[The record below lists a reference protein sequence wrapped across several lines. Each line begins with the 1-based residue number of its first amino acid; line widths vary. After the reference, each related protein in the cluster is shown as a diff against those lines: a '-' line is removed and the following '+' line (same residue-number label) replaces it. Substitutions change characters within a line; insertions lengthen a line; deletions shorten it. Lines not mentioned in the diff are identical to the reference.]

1 MWEKILNNQV
11 DVVIPLGVIGILTIM
26 IIPLPTVL
34 LDLFLTFDVSLGI
47 LSLLVAM
54 YIMDPL
60 DFSIFP
66 SYLLIV
72 TLFGLSLNVAST
84 RLILLNGHEGVFAAG
99 HVIKSFGSF
108 VIGDNYVV
116 GMVAFI
122 ILVII
127 NFLVITKGAERVAEV
142 SARFTL
148 DAMPGKQMSIDADLN
163 AGLIDEKEAKDRRV
177 RIAQEAEFYGAMDG
191 AIKFVKGDA
200 IAQIIIAFINILGG
214 FVIGMFQQRMNI
226 AEAAT
231 TYVILTVGDGLVS
244 QIPALIISTAAGIVT
259 TRAASESNIGQD
271 ITKQLLLHPKAIG
284 LTAIVLI
291 GFGLIPGMPTTSF
304 IGLGFMTAIMAVVT
318 YRHQQKILSETQ
330 MEKEKLKSSKKPEGQ
345 LPEPVGL
352 DPLGLEVGSRLV
364 PLIDPRQGGELLE
377 RITAI
382 RKKYAAE
389 MGFVFPSVHIKD
401 NLQLAPNVYSIL
413 LKGEVIAQ
421 GNLMLGHMLAMNP
434 GEKDI
439 DIEAIPTKDP
449 AFGLPAWWIPQ
460 NEAKKIKA
468 KGLTVVDISTIIA
481 THFNEV
487 INQYAHELLT
497 RQEVQKLI
505 DRVVET
511 DPKVVEELLPNLLTL
526 GQLQKVLQ
534 NLLHE
539 QISIRDLISIFETCA
554 DFAPQTRDPELLTE
568 FVRAKLAR
576 SISRKYEDKEGK
588 ITALIMDQKLED
600 VISQSIQN
608 QETGS
613 YLALDPMISQKL
625 IQKIKTLI
633 ESKVPHQLYPLL
645 LCSSMIR
652 RHLKQLIQQFIPN
665 LAVLSYNEISPRSKI
680 EAIGMVELN
689 NAN

>member
-1 MWEKILNNQV
+1 MFEKIANNQV
-11 DVVIPLGVIGILTIM
+11 DFVIPLGVIGILTIM
-26 IIPLPTVL
+26 IIPLPPPL

-54 YIMDPL
+54 YVMDPL

-84 RLILLNGHEGVFAAG
+84 RLILLNGDQGILAAG

-116 GMVAFI
+116 GMIVFI

-163 AGLIDEKEAKDRRV
+163 AGLIDEKEAKERRV

-200 IAQIIIAFINILGG
+200 IAQIIIAFTNILGG
-214 FVIGMFQQRMNI
+214 FIIGMFQKRMSI
-226 AEAAT
+226 GDAAT
-231 TYVILTVGDGLVS
+231 TYIILTVGDGLVS

-259 TRAASESNIGQD
+259 TRAASGSNIGQD

-284 LTAIVLI
+284 LTAVVLI
-291 GFGLIPGMPTTSF
+291 GFGIIPGMPTMSF
-304 IGLGFMTAIMAVVT
+304 IGLGLLAAVLSWVT
-318 YRHQQKILSETQ
+318 YRHQKNIIVAAQKEQKAIE
-330 MEKEKLKSSKKPEGQ
+330 SSQKTEGQ
-345 LPEPVGL
+345 LIGPASL

-364 PLIDPRQGGELLE
+364 PLIDQRQGGELLE

-382 RKKYAAE
+382 RKRYASE
-389 MGFVFPSVHIKD
+389 MGFVFPHIHIRD
-401 NLQLAPNVYSIL
+401 NLQLSPNAYNIL
-413 LKGEVIAQ
+413 LRGEVIGQ
-421 GNLMLGHMLAMNP
+421 GSLMLGHVLAMNP
-434 GEKDI
+434 DSDTIQI
-439 DIEAIPTKDP
+439 DGIPTKDP
-449 AFGLPAWWIPQ
+449 TFGLSAWWVPQ
-460 NEAKKIKA
+460 SEAKKVKA
-468 KGLTVVDISTIIA
+468 KGVTVVDLSTIIA
-481 THFNEV
+481 THFNEI

-497 RQEVQKLI
+497 RQEVQALI

-511 DPKVVEELLPNLLTL
+511 DPKVVEELIPNLLTL

-539 QISIRDLISIFETCA
+539 QISIRDLTTILETCA
-554 DFAPQTRDPELLTE
+554 DFATQTKDPELLTE

-576 SISRKYEDKEGK
+576 SISRKYEDKNGK
-588 ITALIMDQKLED
+588 ITALIVDQKLED
-600 VISQSIQN
+600 VITKSIQN
-608 QETGS
+608 QESGS
-613 YLALDPMISQKL
+613 YLALDPMTSQKL
-625 IQKIKTLI
+625 IQKIKQLI
-633 ESKVPHQLYPLL
+633 ETKVPNQLYPLL
-645 LCSSMIR
+645 LCSSVIR
-652 RHLKQLIQQFIPN
+652 RHLKQLIHQFIPN
-665 LAVLSYNEISPRSKI
+665 LAILSYNEISPRSQI
-680 EAIGMVELN
+680 EAVGMVELN
-689 NAN
+689 NAH